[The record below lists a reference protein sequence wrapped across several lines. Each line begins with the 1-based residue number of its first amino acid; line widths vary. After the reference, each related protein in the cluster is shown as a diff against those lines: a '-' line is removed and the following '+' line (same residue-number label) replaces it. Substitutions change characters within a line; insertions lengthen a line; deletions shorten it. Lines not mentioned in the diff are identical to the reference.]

1 MGQYRTALTLAI
13 DFQIRSHKNDLF
25 NKVIYNI
32 LINIKQGLNRG
43 GILPLPATRGAVV
56 SENGDGGQRS
66 ALQRA
71 LQQLSNGEGVQRPDL
86 FEQLHP
92 GGLFSELQRCWSINL
107 GNGDRFAKRVVV
119 ANLESHIAFL
129 KPVRSTLELTA
140 KEKDDLYRLIVSV
153 CFNTRASQGFD
164 GTDLSARQEW
174 LADVAR
180 GKAAVSKSTSG
191 RYLRNAIEQIEE
203 QILRSGYEPIEVDS
217 EEPWPD
223 PPVLPV
229 RKRRAFWLTS
239 AVTAAALV
247 AGGIVYAELRSGGD
261 ASASSSKDGK
271 YLALTAPDSYIA
283 DVNLGESAVFPPN
296 AVASAP
302 SGLFTQ
308 TKMPGEIPSEAHSL
322 PAHEMKAGGY
332 LLGGAA
338 VSVDVRTIGEVQAT
352 IHDVRV
358 VNLKRLPVVT
368 GKAFIIQGQGGGNED
383 ITYDLDKPSPIGVT
397 PQTGKAWQATRHSD
411 VTAQKKDT
419 FELLFATNLYA
430 YTFNVAFDYVVNGK
444 SYTQIL
450 NSQDGKPLLMRV
462 SADLCPT
469 NRNQVSAAGRAKL
482 GALHYTSI
490 NSNVLTDLYS
500 VAPVDPKLYGPNG
513 IACQSAPNN
522 KVGQGS

>member
-1 MGQYRTALTLAI
+1 MNAENSTADDQA
-13 DFQIRSHKNDLF
+13 
-25 NKVIYNI
+25 
-32 LINIKQGLNRG
+32 
-43 GILPLPATRGAVV
+43 AVWK
-56 SENGDGGQRS
+56 
-66 ALQRA
+66 ALQ
-71 LQQLSNGEGVQRPDL
+71 LLSQQLGVERPDL
-86 FEQLHP
+86 VKELHGKLSPLQRYWQLDLSRSSNEVRQDVREKLEAHIATFSEPRPARQQVWGERRKRQYEQVVRANFNIHDDPKLRAQTLEDRRLWLASDERASLKIKVSTGDADFKHALDQIAEQLVPSAHASANAVP
-92 GGLFSELQRCWSINL
+92 VPQPDHGTSVPSVGNPTPEATHVRRRFGRQHAVLF
-107 GNGDRFAKRVVV
+107 
-119 ANLESHIAFL
+119 
-129 KPVRSTLELTA
+129 TA
-140 KEKDDLYRLIVSV
+140 
-153 CFNTRASQGFD
+153 T
-164 GTDLSARQEW
+164 
-174 LADVAR
+174 
-180 GKAAVSKSTSG
+180 
-191 RYLRNAIEQIEE
+191 
-203 QILRSGYEPIEVDS
+203 
-217 EEPWPD
+217 
-223 PPVLPV
+223 VLV
-229 RKRRAFWLTS
+229 
-239 AVTAAALV
+239 AALV

-261 ASASSSKDGK
+261 ASASSSKGSK
-271 YLALTAPDSYIA
+271 YLALTAPDAYIA

-308 TKMPGEIPSEAHSL
+308 TKMPAEISSEVHSL

-338 VSVDVRTIGEVQAT
+338 LSVDVRTVGQVQAT

-358 VNLKRLPVVT
+358 VNLKRLPVFT

-411 VTAQKKDT
+411 VTAQKKDS

-444 SYTQIL
+444 SYTQML
-450 NSQDGKPLLMRV
+450 NGQDGKPLLMRV

-482 GALHYTSI
+482 SALHYTSI

-500 VAPVDPKLYGPNG
+500 VAPVDPKLYGPDG